1 MDPRDLTQK
10 GSGPSLKVSRH
21 DHLNRFHIY
30 DHPLWKFALTR
41 TGIEMIPQKQRS
53 NIAKRS
59 ERRIWIVNG
68 NAMVTKWK
76 IRTTVLLGTDGAKFV
91 RPIVTTLLSL

>member
-1 MDPRDLTQK
+1 
-10 GSGPSLKVSRH
+10 
-21 DHLNRFHIY
+21 
-30 DHPLWKFALTR
+30 
-41 TGIEMIPQKQRS
+41 MIPQKQRS

-76 IRTTVLLGTDGAKFV
+76 IRTTVLLGTDDAKFV